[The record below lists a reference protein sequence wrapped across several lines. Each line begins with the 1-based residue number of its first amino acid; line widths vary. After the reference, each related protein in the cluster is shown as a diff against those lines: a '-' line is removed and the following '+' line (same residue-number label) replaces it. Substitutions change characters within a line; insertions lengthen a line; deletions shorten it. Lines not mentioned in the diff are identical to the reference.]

1 MKDFPMFTTEN
12 GVSSLILKEIPYRK
26 EAYIT
31 LRDSRA
37 PEALLQECADFCRAC
52 GAKKVYAT
60 GHPAVERYPLHTA
73 MLEMRGIPNVE
84 EALIESLFPVTEATV
99 SRWRALY
106 NEAMFAVDNAGTL
119 ERREIYNAAFS
130 HVYNASTQES
140 RDEAAI
146 LRGNTYFVH
155 RQGELLG
162 IGWLGEDTIEAI
174 AAVKPGMGKRVL
186 HSLCSVCPGVPLRLE
201 VASENRRA
209 IALYEKTGF
218 IKTRELSRWYCIEK

>member
-52 GAKKVYAT
+52 GAEKVYAT

-73 MLEMRGIPNVE
+73 MLEMRGIPNVQE
-84 EALIESLFPVTEATV
+84 ELVESLFPVTEATV
-99 SRWRALY
+99 GKW
-106 NEAMFAVDNAGTL
+106 
-119 ERREIYNAAFS
+119 REIYNAAFS
-130 HVYNASTQES
+130 HVCNASTQES

-174 AAVKPGMGKRVL
+174 AAVNPGMGKRVL

>member
-12 GVSSLILKEIPYRK
+12 GVASLILKEIPYRK

-31 LRDSRA
+31 LRDSRT

-52 GAKKVYAT
+52 GAEKVYAT

-73 MLEMRGIPNVE
+73 MLEMRGIPNVQE
-84 EALIESLFPVTEATV
+84 ELVESLFPVTEATV
-99 SRWRALY
+99 GKW
-106 NEAMFAVDNAGTL
+106 
-119 ERREIYNAAFS
+119 REIYNAAFS
-130 HVYNASTQES
+130 HVHNASTQES

-209 IALYEKTGF
+209 IALYEKMGF

>member
-1 MKDFPMFTTEN
+1 MKDFPVFTTEN

-37 PEALLQECADFCRAC
+37 PEALLQECADFCRVC
-52 GAKKVYAT
+52 GAEKVYAT

-73 MLEMRGIPNVE
+73 MLEMRGIPNVQE
-84 EALIESLFPVTEATV
+84 ELVESLFPVTEATV
-99 SRWRALY
+99 GKW
-106 NEAMFAVDNAGTL
+106 
-119 ERREIYNAAFS
+119 REIYNAAFS

-146 LRGNTYFVH
+146 LQGNTYFVH

>member
-1 MKDFPMFTTEN
+1 MKDFPIFTTEN

-52 GAKKVYAT
+52 GAEKVYAT

-73 MLEMRGIPNVE
+73 MLEMRGIPNVQE
-84 EALIESLFPVTEATV
+84 ELVESLFPVTEATV
-99 SRWRALY
+99 GKW
-106 NEAMFAVDNAGTL
+106 
-119 ERREIYNAAFS
+119 REIYNAAFS
-130 HVYNASTQES
+130 HVCNASTQES

>member
-52 GAKKVYAT
+52 GAEKVYAT

-73 MLEMRGIPNVE
+73 MLEMRGIPNVQE
-84 EALIESLFPVTEATV
+84 ELVESLFPVTEATV
-99 SRWRALY
+99 GKW
-106 NEAMFAVDNAGTL
+106 
-119 ERREIYNAAFS
+119 REIYNAAFS
-130 HVYNASTQES
+130 HVCNASTQES

-162 IGWLGEDTIEAI
+162 IGWLGENTIEAI

>member
-1 MKDFPMFTTEN
+1 MKDFPVFTTEN

-52 GAKKVYAT
+52 GAEKVYAT

-73 MLEMRGIPNVE
+73 MLEMRGIPNVQE
-84 EALIESLFPVTEATV
+84 ELVESLFPVTEATV
-99 SRWRALY
+99 GKW
-106 NEAMFAVDNAGTL
+106 
-119 ERREIYNAAFS
+119 REIYNAAFS
-130 HVYNASTQES
+130 HVCNASTQES

>member
-52 GAKKVYAT
+52 GAEKVYAT

-73 MLEMRGIPNVE
+73 MLEMRGIPNVQE
-84 EALIESLFPVTEATV
+84 ELVESLFPVTEATV
-99 SRWRALY
+99 GKW
-106 NEAMFAVDNAGTL
+106 
-119 ERREIYNAAFS
+119 REIYNAAFS
-130 HVYNASTQES
+130 HVCNASTQES